1 MYELVKKVG
10 LKIRV
15 MEVATGPSLF
25 RDVFALNG
33 DPRRQTPFARGAS
46 TRFRIIFH
54 GLRAR
59 KRRLAPRLTV
69 KTFFHIAR
77 RLFEISL

>member
-1 MYELVKKVG
+1 MMCFGSKTNARKDG

-15 MEVATGPSLF
+15 MELATGPSLF

-46 TRFRIIFH
+46 TRFRTYFTDFAH
-54 GLRAR
+54 ANGVWRR
-59 KRRLAPRLTV
+59 KSPFIVMGSAVEL
-69 KTFFHIAR
+69 
-77 RLFEISL
+77 

>member
-1 MYELVKKVG
+1 MMGFGSKTNAPKGG

-46 TRFRIIFH
+46 TRFRIIFD
-54 GLRAR
+54 GLRATQ
-59 KRRLAPRLTV
+59 P
-69 KTFFHIAR
+69 
-77 RLFEISL
+77 